1 MYLNDVFTVPANLA
15 GVPAISVPA
24 GLSGDGLPLGLQI
37 TGRAFDEETVLRSPR
52 CWRPPH
58 NFGACEGGGD
68 DRQRIMFSVTSFAPA
83 EGFALAERP
92 SPPRVRAGE
101 GRCGVDD
108 RGPHGPWE
116 TVIGLEVH
124 AQVVSKAK
132 LFSGAATEFGA
143 EPNTQVSPV
152 DAAFPGMLPVINRFC
167 VEQAVKT
174 GLGLDAEIRLES
186 VFDRKNYF
194 YPDLPPGYQI
204 SQYQQP
210 VVGRG
215 KVVLDMPDGTTR
227 EIGITRL
234 HLEQDAGK
242 SLHDQHPTLSYVD
255 LNRAG
260 IALMEIVSEP
270 DLRSAEEAGIYLRK
284 LRSIL
289 RYLGTCDGN
298 MEEGSLRCDCNVSV
312 RRPGEPYGTRCE
324 IKNLNSIRY
333 VMQAIEYEARRQ
345 IEIIEEGGT
354 IAQQTRLFD
363 AGRGITR
370 PMRSKEEAHDYRYFP
385 DPDLLPLVLD
395 PEWVARLRAEL
406 PELPDAK
413 KARFVSAYGLSPD
426 DAGVLVAEKETAAVL
441 RAGRRR
447 AGPQSGGELGHGGS
461 VRRVEPARGRD
472 RAIAGIGRAAGG
484 VDRPDCRRHDLRP
497 ARQGR
502 LCRNGRI
509 RRRPRSDRRGEGAA
523 PSDRFGRY
531 RGGNRCC
538 PGSPGR
544 QSRRIPRR
552 PRQALRLLRRPN
564 HARHPRQGQPRPR
577 Q

>member
-1 MYLNDVFTVPANLA
+1 M
-15 GVPAISVPA
+15 I
-24 GLSGDGLPLGLQI
+24 
-37 TGRAFDEETVLRSPR
+37 
-52 CWRPPH
+52 
-58 NFGACEGGGD
+58 
-68 DRQRIMFSVTSFAPA
+68 
-83 EGFALAERP
+83 
-92 SPPRVRAGE
+92 E
-101 GRCGVDD
+101 GRTGQ
-108 RGPHGPWE
+108 WE

-124 AQVVSKAK
+124 AQVVSRAK

-152 DAAFPGMLPVINRFC
+152 DGAFPGMLPVINRFC

-174 GLGLDAEIRLES
+174 GLGLDADIRLES

-215 KVVLDMPDGTTR
+215 KVVLDMPDGSTR

-312 RRPGEPYGTRCE
+312 RRHGEPYGTRCE

-333 VMQAIEYEARRQ
+333 VMLAIEYEARRQ
-345 IEIIEEGGT
+345 IELIEEGGT

-406 PELPDAK
+406 PELPDTK
-413 KARFVSAYGLSPD
+413 KARFVSAYGLSPE
-426 DAGVLVAEKETAAVL
+426 DAGVLVSEKETAQFFERVAAGRDPKTAANWVMGDLFGALNRLGIGIEQSPVSAEQLGSLIDLIADATISGRLAKDVFAEMVASGADPGAIVEAKGLRQVTDSGAIEAAIDTVL
-441 RAGRRR
+441 AAQAEKVAEYRAGRDKLYGFFVGQIMR
-447 AGPQSGGELGHGGS
+447 ATQGKANPGLVNELLRKKLTGDSGGAS
-461 VRRVEPARGRD
+461 
-472 RAIAGIGRAAGG
+472 
-484 VDRPDCRRHDLRP
+484 
-497 ARQGR
+497 
-502 LCRNGRI
+502 
-509 RRRPRSDRRGEGAA
+509 
-523 PSDRFGRY
+523 
-531 RGGNRCC
+531 
-538 PGSPGR
+538 
-544 QSRRIPRR
+544 
-552 PRQALRLLRRPN
+552 
-564 HARHPRQGQPRPR
+564 
-577 Q
+577 

>member
-1 MYLNDVFTVPANLA
+1 M
-15 GVPAISVPA
+15 I
-24 GLSGDGLPLGLQI
+24 
-37 TGRAFDEETVLRSPR
+37 E
-52 CWRPPH
+52 
-58 NFGACEGGGD
+58 
-68 DRQRIMFSVTSFAPA
+68 DRTRQ
-83 EGFALAERP
+83 
-92 SPPRVRAGE
+92 
-101 GRCGVDD
+101 
-108 RGPHGPWE
+108 WE

-152 DAAFPGMLPVINRFC
+152 DGAFPGMLPVINRFC

-174 GLGLDAEIRLES
+174 GLGLDADIRLES

-215 KVVLDMPDGTTR
+215 KVVLDMPDGSTR

-312 RRPGEPYGTRCE
+312 RRHGEPYGTRCE

-333 VMQAIEYEARRQ
+333 VMLAIEYEARRQ
-345 IEIIEEGGT
+345 IELIEEGGT

-385 DPDLLPLVLD
+385 DPDVLPLVLD

-406 PELPDAK
+406 PELPDTK
-413 KARFVSAYGLSPD
+413 KARFVSAYGLSPE
-426 DAGVLVAEKETAAVL
+426 DAGVLVSEKETAQFFEQAAARRDPKTAANWVMGDLFGALNRLGIGIEQSPVSAEQLGSLVDLIGDGTISGRLAKDVFAEMVASGADPGAIVEAKGLRQVTDSAAIEAVIDTVL
-441 RAGRRR
+441 AAQTDKVAEYRAGRDKLYGFFVGQIMR
-447 AGPQSGGELGHGGS
+447 ATEGKANPGLVNELLRKKLTGE
-461 VRRVEPARGRD
+461 
-472 RAIAGIGRAAGG
+472 
-484 VDRPDCRRHDLRP
+484 
-497 ARQGR
+497 
-502 LCRNGRI
+502 
-509 RRRPRSDRRGEGAA
+509 
-523 PSDRFGRY
+523 
-531 RGGNRCC
+531 RGGA
-538 PGSPGR
+538 S
-544 QSRRIPRR
+544 
-552 PRQALRLLRRPN
+552 
-564 HARHPRQGQPRPR
+564 
-577 Q
+577 

>member
-1 MYLNDVFTVPANLA
+1 M
-15 GVPAISVPA
+15 I
-24 GLSGDGLPLGLQI
+24 
-37 TGRAFDEETVLRSPR
+37 
-52 CWRPPH
+52 
-58 NFGACEGGGD
+58 
-68 DRQRIMFSVTSFAPA
+68 
-83 EGFALAERP
+83 
-92 SPPRVRAGE
+92 E
-101 GRCGVDD
+101 GRT
-108 RGPHGPWE
+108 GPWE

-143 EPNTQVSPV
+143 EPNSQVSPV

-174 GLGLDAEIRLES
+174 GLGLDAEIGLES

-227 EIGITRL
+227 QIGITRV

-270 DLRSAEEAGIYLRK
+270 DLRNAEEASIYLRK

-324 IKNLNSIRY
+324 IKNLNSVRY
-333 VMQAIEYEARRQ
+333 VVQAIEHEARRQ

-385 DPDLLPLVLD
+385 DPDLSPLVLD

-406 PELPDAK
+406 PEMPDTR

-426 DAGVLVAEKETAAVL
+426 DAGVLIAEKETAAFFERVAAGREPKAAANWVMGDLFGALNRLGVGIEQSPVSAEQLGSLIDLIADGTISGRLAKDVFTEMVTSGADPEAIVEAKGLRQVTDSAAIEATIDAVL
-441 RAGRRR
+441 AAQPEKVAEYRAGRDKLYGFFVGQVMR
-447 AGPQSGGELGHGGS
+447 ATQGKANPALVNELLKKKLTG
-461 VRRVEPARGRD
+461 
-472 RAIAGIGRAAGG
+472 
-484 VDRPDCRRHDLRP
+484 
-497 ARQGR
+497 
-502 LCRNGRI
+502 
-509 RRRPRSDRRGEGAA
+509 
-523 PSDRFGRY
+523 
-531 RGGNRCC
+531 
-538 PGSPGR
+538 
-544 QSRRIPRR
+544 
-552 PRQALRLLRRPN
+552 
-564 HARHPRQGQPRPR
+564 
-577 Q
+577 